1 MINSLIGLP
10 GGGKS
15 YEAVAYHVLPALEKG
30 RKVITNLPLN
40 LDAFGAVNSEWLDL
54 IDIRT
59 VSKCT
64 CQDPKH
70 SRHAF
75 GCLEDYGDP
84 WRHPENGSG
93 PLYVIDE
100 CHMAL
105 PKLGTPLAI
114 EEWFALHRHE
124 TADVLLMTQRP
135 TKVNQE
141 IIQLSQMVY
150 RVKKATALGSQDS
163 YIRKVQDGF
172 RGEVVNTSIRKY
184 QAKFF
189 PFYKS
194 HTKGGG
200 VENEAADVIPFWKR
214 WPVIGAGLSVLV
226 LLTMVAFLDLKNP
239 FKPDIKP
246 AQKAS
251 APAPAPAQAEA
262 MRAKLASSA
271 PASSPVIPPA
281 PPAPV
286 PPPAPQTAD
295 PYASKQLHLAGS
307 MTARRADGSTFT
319 AYVFN
324 VSQNGITVASVLLSE
339 LESIGYKWHQY
350 GECSGSLKLG
360 DTVRTVSCDMPTISV
375 GSSLPRPIM

>member
-15 YEAVAYHVLPALEKG
+15 YEAVAYHVLPALQKG
-30 RKVITNLPLN
+30 RKVITNLPLQ
-40 LDAFGAVNSEWLDL
+40 LDAFAAVDPAFLDL
-54 IDIRT
+54 IELRT
-59 VSKCT
+59 ETRCT

-70 SRHAF
+70 ARHAF
-75 GCLEDYGDP
+75 ACVEDYGDP
-84 WRHPENGSG
+84 WRHPETGAG

-105 PKLGTPLAI
+105 PKIGTPLAI

-135 TKVNQE
+135 SKVNQE

-184 QAKFF
+184 QARFF

-200 VENEAADVIPFWKR
+200 AETEASDVVAFWKR
-214 WPVIGAGLSVLV
+214 WPVIGAGLLLFVALPAMVLS
-226 LLTMVAFLDLKNP
+226 FDLSNP
-239 FKPDIKP
+239 FKPKP
-246 AQKAS
+246 PPVQAQKPSMDKLRQQIAAEQGAT
-251 APAPAPAQAEA
+251 APAPSLPPVTSTVGQVETPPEAP
-262 MRAKLASSA
+262 
-271 PASSPVIPPA
+271 
-281 PPAPV
+281 
-286 PPPAPQTAD
+286 D
-295 PYASKQLHLAGS
+295 PFSDKVLHLAGT
-307 MTARRADGSTFT
+307 MTGRRPDGSTFQ
-319 AYVFN
+319 ASVFN
-324 VSQNGITVASVLLSE
+324 VSQNGVKVASIRLSE
-339 LESIGYKWHQY
+339 LEAIGYSWQSF
-350 GECSGSLKLG
+350 GECSGVLTLG
-360 DTVRTVSCDMPTISV
+360 QKVRTVSCDMPTVTMGASIRKV
-375 GSSLPRPIM
+375 M